1 MHTTQQQRGG
11 RRHGKPQPHSRQGT
25 AQVEAP
31 PPGGAGSHPPASREA
46 GVPRARRHISD
57 ALVLGDNGWVLPF
70 SRVWEFSLM
79 DSEGNMRS
87 KVERDRADAE

>member
-1 MHTTQQQRGG
+1 MHTQQQHTSPTRQPWPG
-11 RRHGKPQPHSRQGT
+11 RRGRPSPAK
-25 AQVEAP
+25 VKAP

-46 GVPRARRHISD
+46 GVPSARRRISD
-57 ALVLGDNGWVLPF
+57 ALVLGDNGFVLPF